1 MSERTPGGR
10 RRRRMLRGSVP
21 TEPLPMADLLRRTPY
36 RYAAIPGEAAEDAAV
51 RQGVDLAARVGEL
64 MLRSGAGAAQ
74 VQGSVAAVSAAAGVD
89 VVEVDITL
97 QSLLIQA
104 TSRAG
109 RQHTLL
115 RVVRRSQYDYARL
128 VAIHELVGDLVAR
141 RVDVAAAAQRL
152 RAVKRHPRAFSQW
165 VVAAASALLASAVAV
180 KAGATLL
187 AAVVTVVVV
196 LAVTGVDRLHQ
207 RIALPEFYGNAINS
221 FAATVLAAAV
231 YALGAAG
238 VLAFGAADFA
248 FVVAGGIVAM
258 LPGRTMAAAIEDVLF
273 GFPLTGAG
281 RLLGVA
287 VSLSGLVIGIATGLG
302 LMLTVAERLDSAF
315 LPPSVLDLQ
324 LITASLPPAVLGA
337 VLVGAAGAVTVQ
349 SRWRL
354 VLPVAALSVLAAGIS
369 VALTRTDLVGPVL
382 ASGVAAVVLGVCGGA
397 VAQRMD
403 VPSTVLVVPASYA
416 LLPGLPIFLG
426 LYEVVARGQD
436 QGLLS
441 FQAGG
446 VRLLGAFGVLLAIAT
461 GSVLGE
467 VLASPWGRRNR
478 PDPDDVSTQAS

>member
-1 MSERTPGGR
+1 MSERTPGGP
-10 RRRRMLRGSVP
+10 RRRRMLRGSEP

-36 RYAAIPGEAAEDAAV
+36 QDTAIPGEAAEDAAV

-64 MLRSGAGAAQ
+64 MLRSGAGAPQ
-74 VQGSVAAVSAAAGVD
+74 VQGSVAAVAAAAGVD
-89 VVEVDITL
+89 VIEVDITL

-104 TSRAG
+104 TSSEG

-115 RVVRRSQYDYARL
+115 RVVRRSRYDYARL
-128 VAIHELVGDLVAR
+128 VAVHELVGDLVAG
-141 RVDVAAAAQRL
+141 RVAVEEAAVRL

-165 VVAAASALLASAVAV
+165 VVSAASALLASAVAV
-180 KAGATLL
+180 MAGATLL
-187 AAVVTVVVV
+187 AAVVTVLVV

-221 FAATVLAAAV
+221 FAATVLAGGV
-231 YALGAAG
+231 YALGASD
-238 VLAFGAADFA
+238 VLPFGADDFA
-248 FVVAGGIVAM
+248 FVVAGGIVTM

-281 RLLGVA
+281 RLLGVV

-302 LMLTVAERLDSAF
+302 LMLTVTERLDSAF
-315 LPPSVLDLQ
+315 VPPSVLDLEVTGAP
-324 LITASLPPAVLGA
+324 LAAAVLGA
-337 VLVGAAGAVTVQ
+337 VVVGAAGAVTLQ

-354 VLPVAALSVLAAGIS
+354 VLPVAGLSVLAAGIS
-369 VALTRTDLVGPVL
+369 AGLTRADLVGPVL

-397 VAQRMD
+397 VAQRLD

-416 LLPGLPIFLG
+416 LLPGLTIFLG
-426 LYEVVARGQD
+426 LYELVARGED

-441 FQAGG
+441 FQAGS

-461 GSVLGE
+461 GSSLGE
-467 VLASPWGRRNR
+467 VLASSWSRRNR
-478 PDPDDVSTQAS
+478 SGATDAPRRAA